1 MDETDIRNQNL
12 KRLVD
17 WAKVNNPAIYAVFSE
32 SMEEY
37 GDEIEL
43 IYLVQDRFRN
53 FEIVI
58 SQVEEPISHLG
69 V

>member
-17 WAKVNNPAIYAVFSE
+17 QAKVNNPVSYAAFSE
-32 SMEEY
+32 SMEEC

-43 IYLVQDRFRN
+43 IYLVQ
-53 FEIVI
+53 E
-58 SQVEEPISHLG
+58 S
-69 V
+69 